1 MQRNCTGE
9 PNIRARI
16 PLYIAGLGASSIGL
30 LSLNTILSNAE
41 FTLLAFVL
49 LALGF
54 SVSWTV
60 RAGVLSAPAVSMIAL
75 TILIP
80 TLAAVLMAPSFKQH
94 LLPTEVLEGTDL
106 TAAVLL
112 AWLMVIY
119 SYRLAT
125 DTAVLFL
132 CVPSMSLLGL
142 VATFNPSLQM
152 LTYFAIFLALACF
165 ALIQQ
170 NALSSR
176 EERADTPESLRFH
189 APSVKLHIGI
199 TASVALTA
207 LAMGITVGTLF
218 YPLLVRAFSA
228 QMQGLDATQ
237 MVDQLAAEEFVP
249 VATGPVNLSEE
260 EVMVVRCDRHLLW
273 RGRTFN
279 KYTGRGW
286 SSDLLAQEQM
296 WIHPVK
302 GAPIDGLTDS
312 DRWSSSSKFA
322 IPQHSSSRKR
332 PSVKLVKQTFRIT
345 SGLFKTVFAAAEPET
360 ITFNVPQPLL
370 RLRGGLEASRPYTRN
385 TTYTVISQVST
396 ATPRQLMSASG
407 IYPET
412 IEVQYLGTPE
422 SCWQVQ
428 NLAQRVTAGITN
440 PYGKALAIQNHL
452 EFNYTYDT
460 NAPAV
465 PEGEDA
471 VTYFLFKTRRG
482 YCDIFASAMVIM
494 CQQVGIPARWATGF
508 APGELSETDG
518 AYHVRAKDRHAWAEL
533 YFPDY
538 GWIAFDVTPTGSNP
552 SFAAHLRES
561 WDIFLSDKSSI
572 FAGALIILLA
582 GYLVKVEL
590 IDRMRRTRDRPR
602 KQPAAPVAE
611 TARNYRKMCRLL
623 ARFGFPRH
631 PAATPREYAAELG
644 YLFLPQLGHLSAAV
658 DSLTHDFIEYRYAS
672 RELPAERATAMV
684 NTLQS
689 LSRYLKIARRQ
700 KLLPQP

>member
-1 MQRNCTGE
+1 M
-9 PNIRARI
+9 RARI
-16 PLYIAGLGASSIGL
+16 PLYIAGLGASGIGL
-30 LSLNTILSNAE
+30 LSLNTILANGQ
-41 FTLLAFVL
+41 FTLLAFML
-49 LALGF
+49 LAIGF

-60 RAGVLSAPAVSMIAL
+60 RAGVLSASAVSVIAL

-80 TLAAVLMAPSFKQH
+80 TLAAIFIAPGFKYQ
-94 LLPTEVLEGTDL
+94 LLPAEVLEGTDL

-125 DTAVLFL
+125 DAAVLFL

-142 VATFNPSLQM
+142 LATFNPSLQM
-152 LTYFAIFLALACF
+152 LTYFAAFLALACF

-176 EERADTPESLRFH
+176 EERADAPESLRFH

-228 QMQGLDATQ
+228 QMQGFDVTQ
-237 MVDQLAAEEFVP
+237 IVEQLAGEEFVP

-260 EVMVVRCDRHLLW
+260 EVMVVRCDRRLPW

-286 SSDLLAQEQM
+286 SSDLLPQEQQM
-296 WIHPVK
+296 WIHPVEA
-302 GAPIDGLTDS
+302 APIDGPTDS
-312 DRWSSSSKFA
+312 DRRSSSPRFA
-322 IPQHSSSRKR
+322 IPQHSSSGKR
-332 PSVKLVKQTFRIT
+332 SSVKLVKQTFRIT
-345 SGLFKTVFAAAEPET
+345 SGLFRTVFAAAEPET

-370 RLRGGLEASRPYTRN
+370 RLRGGLEAARAYTRN

-412 IEVQYLGTPE
+412 IKAQYLGTPE

-428 NLAQRVTAGITN
+428 NLAQRITAGITN

-471 VTYFLFKTRRG
+471 VTYFLFKSRRG

-508 APGELSETDG
+508 APGEFSETDG

-538 GWIAFDVTPTGSNP
+538 GWIAFDVTPIGSNP

-561 WDIFLSDKSSI
+561 WEIFLSDKSSI
-572 FAGALIILLA
+572 FAGALIILLV

-672 RELPAERATAMV
+672 RQLPAERTAAMV
-684 NTLQS
+684 NTLQT